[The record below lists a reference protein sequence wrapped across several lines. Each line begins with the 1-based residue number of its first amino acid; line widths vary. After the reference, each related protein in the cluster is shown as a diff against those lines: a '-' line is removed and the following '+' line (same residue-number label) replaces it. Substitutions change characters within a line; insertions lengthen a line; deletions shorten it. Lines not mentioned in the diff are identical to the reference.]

1 MNRINAWLGAA
12 LLLISGVSVADEWA
26 SMAIT
31 PGVGRLEVVSNYL
44 IFSSSK
50 DYEVEIPTKIPD
62 GRRIQMRYKKDGGWI
77 NGSFFVAGISTKGDL
92 CRLHSEL
99 PSRYSSS
106 ASDTIY
112 VKSCRYK

>member
-1 MNRINAWLGAA
+1 MKRVNAWLGATV
-12 LLLISGVSVADEWA
+12 LLTSGVSVADEWA

-50 DYEVEIPTKIPD
+50 DYEVQIPNKIPD
-62 GRRIQMRYKKDGGWI
+62 GRQIQMRYKKDGDWI
-77 NGSFFVAGISTKGDL
+77 TGSFFVAGISTKGDL

-99 PSRYSSS
+99 PSRFSSS